1 MAKLKNEIE
10 QLLYSLYGSKKLTNK
25 LYESL
30 ICISY
35 ENNLETIFRNIGN
48 SKTSEPQRFRQ
59 DLTDKL
65 DLKDPKKTWLQPI

>member
-48 SKTSEPQRFRQ
+48 SKTSEP
-59 DLTDKL
+59 
-65 DLKDPKKTWLQPI
+65 